1 MQVRQVL
8 ARARRL
14 ILTNPRPATVSPDTV
29 NFVLLKQERIISA
42 GIGPHRQLRHTGM
55 ELAEGYQAP
64 RDRSRGSERIHVD
77 VG

>member
-42 GIGPHRQLRHTGM
+42 GIGPHRQLRQRWMG
-55 ELAEGYQAP
+55 LAEGYQVPVAEAEGA
-64 RDRSRGSERIHVD
+64 REFM
-77 VG
+77 